1 MRAALVTS
9 ADVPGYVVTG
19 SGGTGAMRPE
29 QALTAGR
36 ADCRP
41 LSDPVSARPAHRRT
55 AYASTTF
62 TSKEAAGGSGELDML
77 LLSAH
82 VPGDAEKIMDGLAAA
97 LRNCRTFEA
106 TDGDGRAT
114 VFAVRPAEAPAAGD
128 DAVAY
133 VLADTAAPSDGAATV
148 TVVRTGG
155 STATYVTVRLSGGTG
170 GPPAAVVRTQDVKL
184 RRVAAKQ

>member
-1 MRAALVTS
+1 MRAALVIN

-19 SGGTGAMRPE
+19 TAGTGAMSPH
-29 QALTAGR
+29 QVLTAGR
-36 ADCRP
+36 AECRP

-82 VPGDAEKIMDGLAAA
+82 APGDARKIMGGLASA
-97 LRNCRTFEA
+97 LRKCRTFEA
-106 TDGDGRAT
+106 TDGGGRAT
-114 VFAVRPAEAPAAGD
+114 AFAVRPAEAPTAGD

-133 VLADTAAPSDGAATV
+133 VLTDTAAPSDGAATV

-155 STATYVTVRLSGGTG
+155 STATYVTVQLSGGTG
-170 GPPAAVVRTQDVKL
+170 GPPAAVVRTQDAKL
-184 RRVAAKQ
+184 RRVAAEQ